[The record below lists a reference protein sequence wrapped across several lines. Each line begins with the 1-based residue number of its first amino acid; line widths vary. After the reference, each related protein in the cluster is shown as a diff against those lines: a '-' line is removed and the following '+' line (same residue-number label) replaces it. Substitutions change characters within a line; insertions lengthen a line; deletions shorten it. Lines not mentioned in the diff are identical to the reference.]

1 MIYRIADFVF
11 DIESGSK
18 PFEEFCKEYVCHD
31 AEKID
36 CKIVITKEDLDKE
49 IEYTKQSGQTLKNLK
64 PYNMVVIAVYRKIC
78 AYVLEHNAFL
88 MHCAVIKYKDKGYAF
103 TAQSGTGKTTHI
115 MLWKEKFGEEN
126 VTIINGD
133 KPILRYIDGKFY
145 AYGTPWNGKEGYGV
159 NDRVELKGISFVH
172 RAKENSVE
180 RISIETA
187 VPLLFSQI
195 MVSDSTDLVAQLELV
210 DLLVEKVPMYKLNCK
225 MSVEAAEV
233 AYKAMSEGEK

>member
-1 MIYRIADFVF
+1 MIYKIADFIF
-11 DIESGSK
+11 DIESYSET
-18 PFEEFCKEYVCHD
+18 FADFCKDYVCND
-31 AEKID
+31 AKEVD
-36 CKIVITKEDLDKE
+36 CKIVITKEDIKRE
-49 IEYTKQSGQTLKNLK
+49 IEYTIQSGEETPVFSRSSYDIL
-64 PYNMVVIAVYRKIC
+64 AVCRKIC

-88 MHCAVIKYKDKGYAF
+88 MHCAVIKYNNKGYAF

-210 DLLVEKVPMYKLNCK
+210 DLLVEKVPMYKLNCN